1 MRPIHKISE
10 PASLSAYRQTP
21 LATFDGMPSQA
32 KQDLKTQ
39 LLSEQGHLCAY
50 CMSRIEPL
58 KMKVAHWHS
67 QKYSDEQLAYA
78 NLLACCKGGEG
89 NPPPGQYCDTRQ
101 GDRDLMYNPAT
112 PAHHGR
118 MKIRYLGNGTIRS
131 DDADFDGQLN
141 EVLNLNLPK
150 LVRNRRAVVD
160 AVRQKLSSLPGTR
173 KKAELTKLVRKWES
187 PDSQSRLNPYCEVAL
202 HILRRHQNCP

>member
-67 QKYSDEQLAYA
+67 QKY
-78 NLLACCKGGEG
+78 
-89 NPPPGQYCDTRQ
+89 
-101 GDRDLMYNPAT
+101 YNPAT